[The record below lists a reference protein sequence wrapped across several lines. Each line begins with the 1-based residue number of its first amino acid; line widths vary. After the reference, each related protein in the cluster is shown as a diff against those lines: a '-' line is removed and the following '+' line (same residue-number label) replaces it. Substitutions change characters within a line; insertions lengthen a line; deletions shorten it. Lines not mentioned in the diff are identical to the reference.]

1 MSGKKV
7 HLVDMV
13 RLTDVRSVSRTIANA
28 HPFFGRKAGGWAYRA
43 FRVGVLKVLSGV
55 ASDRVVAME
64 SARGRGPKS
73 CREQNAIVAGHFFDK
88 FNDIRG
94 KSDFLE
100 DLILEHK
107 GVKLFINNIAI
118 TETETGIHLIYIQ
131 PRKNYCPT
139 RNDHVE
145 VIKAFIQEHIVPR
158 LNLLAPN
165 NIFTNFNT
173 NLPVTVE
180 IFDAGSFTDKS
191 NADRNIRRYRHNDVR
206 RIDRQHVDAVVEVF
220 ANAYV
225 QVIAMGPAPK
235 RSRRRPQPRGNGN
248 QISLL

>member
-1 MSGKKV
+1 MTGKKV

-43 FRVGVLKVLSGV
+43 FRVGVLKVLSGT
-55 ASDRVVAME
+55 ASDRMDAME

-73 CREQNAIVAGHFFDK
+73 CREQNAIIAGLFFDK
-88 FNDIRG
+88 FRDIRG

-100 DLILEHK
+100 DLILEHN
-107 GVKLFINNIAI
+107 GVRIFTSNIAI
-118 TETETGIHLIYIQ
+118 TETERGNYLIYVQ

-139 RNDHVE
+139 RIDHIE
-145 VIKAFIQEHIVPR
+145 IIKTFIQEHIVPR
-158 LNLLAPN
+158 LDLLAPKN
-165 NIFTNFNT
+165 MFINFDT
-173 NLPVTVE
+173 TLPVTIE

-191 NADRNIRRYRHNDVR
+191 NAHRNIRRYRQNDVR
-206 RIDRQHVDAVVEVF
+206 RIDRQHVDAVVDVF
-220 ANAYV
+220 AKAYM

-235 RSRRRPQPRGNGN
+235 RSRRSPQPRDDGK